1 MTDSLDTPVTT
12 IDALYAPITSPE
24 EIGVVSSQ
32 IVYFNIQAQLLGSGE
47 WNSLSELDEHR
58 RYSSG
63 VVFESDSYADTTST
77 VYRDWAAGYKARFN
91 RRPSKNSL
99 FGFDT
104 ADMVLG
110 AMRDGAT
117 TRQALARA
125 LSRTRSY
132 SGYHSAIGLSSRRVN
147 NILSI
152 LRFDGQNISRIDEI
166 RVE

>member
-1 MTDSLDTPVTT
+1 
-12 IDALYAPITSPE
+12 
-24 EIGVVSSQ
+24 
-32 IVYFNIQAQLLGSGE
+32 
-47 WNSLSELDEHR
+47 
-58 RYSSG
+58 
-63 VVFESDSYADTTST
+63 
-77 VYRDWAAGYKARFN
+77 
-91 RRPSKNSL
+91 L